1 MLADAYDCV
10 VFDCDG
16 VLWSGG
22 ETVDRARETL
32 DALKARNKK
41 VYFMSNNSSRGPD
54 VFRQVFESHELG
66 EHVRDE
72 RFMWNSVTAAQR
84 WFKSS
89 KAKKAYVVGCA
100 ALKDAIREAG
110 VQVVEPW
117 KQMGATP
124 EKLAEE
130 EIDPGIDAVVL
141 AFDKDYGYFEICYAT
156 RCLLENKGCEL
167 VVTNRDFQFPA
178 QKNRKLPG
186 NGAFVAAV
194 CAASR
199 REPDVVVGKPSR
211 FALDAIMADAGVSAR
226 RTLMVGD
233 MWSDVEFAHNAGCD
247 ALLVLSG
254 VASLDDARRWS
265 GITRPDFVAPDLTA
279 LLRPVE
285 RFPPAPSSSS
295 RRWRLAAVV
304 AAVAAV
310 VVVARRRGGAAIE
323 RPDLDDATR
332 WLTAK

>member
-1 MLADAYDCV
+1 MLADRYDCV

-32 DALKARNKK
+32 DALKAQNKK

-54 VFRQVFESHELG
+54 VFRQVFESHGLG
-66 EHVRDE
+66 EHVKDE

-84 WFKSS
+84 WFKGR
-89 KAKKAYVVGCA
+89 KTKKAYVVGCA
-100 ALKDAIREAG
+100 ALKDAIRGAG
-110 VQVVEPW
+110 VTVVEPW

-130 EIDPGIDAVVL
+130 AIDPAIDAVVL

-156 RCLLENKGCEL
+156 RCLLENKAEL

-233 MWSDVEFAHNAGCD
+233 MWSDV
-247 ALLVLSG
+247 
-254 VASLDDARRWS
+254 
-265 GITRPDFVAPDLTA
+265 
-279 LLRPVE
+279 
-285 RFPPAPSSSS
+285 
-295 RRWRLAAVV
+295 
-304 AAVAAV
+304 
-310 VVVARRRGGAAIE
+310 
-323 RPDLDDATR
+323 
-332 WLTAK
+332 

>member
-1 MLADAYDCV
+1 
-10 VFDCDG
+10 
-16 VLWSGG
+16 
-22 ETVDRARETL
+22 
-32 DALKARNKK
+32 
-41 VYFMSNNSSRGPD
+41 
-54 VFRQVFESHELG
+54 
-66 EHVRDE
+66 
-72 RFMWNSVTAAQR
+72 
-84 WFKSS
+84 
-89 KAKKAYVVGCA
+89 
-100 ALKDAIREAG
+100 
-110 VQVVEPW
+110 
-117 KQMGATP
+117 MGATP

-194 CAASR
+194 CAAAR

-211 FALDAIMADAGVSAR
+211 FALDSIIADAGVSAR

-279 LLRPVE
+279 LLRPAE

-295 RRWRLAAVV
+295 RRWLLPSIVAA
-304 AAVAAV
+304 AAVAFLV
-310 VVVARRRGGAAIE
+310 SRRRGGATIE
-323 RPDLDDATR
+323 RSDLDDATR

>member
-22 ETVDRARETL
+22 ETVAQAKATL
-32 DALKARNKK
+32 DALKAQNKK

-54 VFRQVFESHELG
+54 VFRTVFESHGLG
-66 EHVRDE
+66 EHVKDE

-84 WFKSS
+84 WFKGR
-89 KAKKAYVVGCA
+89 KTKKAYVVGCA
-100 ALKDAIREAG
+100 ALKDAIRGAG
-110 VQVVEPW
+110 VTVVEPW

-130 EIDPGIDAVVL
+130 AIDPAIDAVVL

-167 VVTNRDFQFPA
+167 VATNRDFQFPA

-211 FALDAIMADAGVSAR
+211 FALDSIIADAGVSAR

-254 VASLDDARRWS
+254 VASLDDAQRWR

-295 RRWRLAAVV
+295 RRWLLPSIVAA
-304 AAVAAV
+304 AAVAFLV
-310 VVVARRRGGAAIE
+310 SRRRGGAAIE
-323 RPDLDDATR
+323 RSDLDDATR